1 MIDALHA
8 VDSDPLETVG
18 VFLDTLFLSRVLPIP
33 RVRTL
38 PRSEGS
44 HVVLHRLHGC
54 SNAELIQ
61 LIFTIYDGIPEPFEV
76 FYCQNLP
83 TQNELDLF
91 LERALRFPR
100 QYVMLE
106 VNKLP
111 YHLQEV
117 SNAIYIVSP
126 CGLKC
131 CALCPQHLLHI
142 SGSLKCSEHG
152 SCIHLIE
159 SAPSMLGEMPGVLAK
174 DGEVKHR
181 MQ

>member
-1 MIDALHA
+1 M
-8 VDSDPLETVG
+8 
-18 VFLDTLFLSRVLPIP
+18 FLDTLFLSRVLPIP

-100 QYVMLE
+100 QYIMLE

-117 SNAIYIVSP
+117 SNAIYIVT
-126 CGLKC
+126 LWTQVL
-131 CALCPQHLLHI
+131 CAVPTAPSSHQWFAQVFRAWFLHP
-142 SGSLKCSEHG
+142 SHRKCSINVRRNAWSVG
-152 SCIHLIE
+152 KRWR
-159 SAPSMLGEMPGVLAK
+159 GK
-174 DGEVKHR
+174 T
-181 MQ
+181 